1 MPDKYQCDCGFDHD
15 QDVYYDFYSDD
26 DITDDDG
33 EDYSEDY
40 DDESHSNSDSDS
52 ESSEGEVD
60 PTPRCAQCQ
69 KTADQTKELV
79 LRLCT
84 HCKSAH
90 YCTRKCQKT
99 HWIHH
104 KDFCDSV
111 WKVTELLKSSKYP
124 PNMHDDL
131 QENLD
136 RFKLECKSWPVVKTG
151 PGELPG
157 PKPPATSKTLYMRS
171 MGDKPP
177 KRSRRPKSTVTATVA
192 ATPATSAT
200 TTAKAATPLTKAAAA
215 TATKTATPA
224 TKVSTPA
231 AKAASPASKTATRAP
246 ATVATSSTTKGSP
259 AKSTTPAKPVTPV
272 TTTVKPVTP
281 ISKAAKTAV
290 NVTPPSSNGSVKFT
304 TPTAGPIKI
313 GNDASGAPVMTNS
326 SKSPLFVKEPGQE
339 VISKGLKKHI
349 DKPYHRL
356 NSKTWLHDRPE
367 EDVYKLL
374 IDCFRMRQHDD
385 FTTEGLKDKDGLYGG
400 ASHSHA
406 GFKRFLVKA
415 EARQDLLPH
424 WWFMGKAAANCL
436 RMGGGLGATGTE
448 WSSLSRKVDKAAII
462 DHYANPE
469 MPMQLRMLGEQVYL
483 RGPAGQSGVP
493 MIKLKIESEGMYDMI
508 VDMTRLTPK

>member
-1 MPDKYQCDCGFDHD
+1 M
-15 QDVYYDFYSDD
+15 
-26 DITDDDG
+26 
-33 EDYSEDY
+33 
-40 DDESHSNSDSDS
+40 
-52 ESSEGEVD
+52 
-60 PTPRCAQCQ
+60 
-69 KTADQTKELV
+69 
-79 LRLCT
+79 
-84 HCKSAH
+84 
-90 YCTRKCQKT
+90 
-99 HWIHH
+99 
-104 KDFCDSV
+104 
-111 WKVTELLKSSKYP
+111 
-124 PNMHDDL
+124 
-131 QENLD
+131 
-136 RFKLECKSWPVVKTG
+136 
-151 PGELPG
+151 
-157 PKPPATSKTLYMRS
+157 
-171 MGDKPP
+171 
-177 KRSRRPKSTVTATVA
+177 
-192 ATPATSAT
+192 
-200 TTAKAATPLTKAAAA
+200 TAKC
-215 TATKTATPA
+215 
-224 TKVSTPA
+224 
-231 AKAASPASKTATRAP
+231 AKCSKTAADAGTSLKVCSKCKSIHYCSRECQKDHWKVHKKDC
-246 ATVATSSTTKGSP
+246 ATNANANTGATFSTSS
-259 AKSTTPAKPVTPV
+259 AR
-272 TTTVKPVTP
+272 
-281 ISKAAKTAV
+281 
-290 NVTPPSSNGSVKFT
+290 
-304 TPTAGPIKI
+304 
-313 GNDASGAPVMTNS
+313 
-326 SKSPLFVKEPGQE
+326 QE

>member
-15 QDVYYDFYSDD
+15 QDAYFVYSDD
-26 DITDDDG
+26 DITDDD
-33 EDYSEDY
+33 EDDYSEDY

-52 ESSEGEVD
+52 ESGEEEVD
-60 PTPRCAQCQ
+60 PTPRCAQCH
-69 KTADQTKELV
+69 KTADQTRELV

-84 HCKSAH
+84 LCKTAH

-104 KDFCDSV
+104 KEFCDSV
-111 WKVTELLKSSKYP
+111 YKMTELLKSSNYP
-124 PNMHDDL
+124 PGLHDDL

-136 RFKLECKSWPVVKTG
+136 RFKLECKSWPVAKTG
-151 PGELPG
+151 PGEPPG
-157 PKPPATSKTLYMRS
+157 PTPPATSKILYMRS

-177 KRSRRPKSTVTATVA
+177 KRSRPPKPTVIAATAATAA
-192 ATPATSAT
+192 ATP
-200 TTAKAATPLTKAAAA
+200 AKAATPLTKAAAA
-215 TATKTATPA
+215 TTTRTATAA

-231 AKAASPASKTATRAP
+231 TKTAAPAPAKAAA
-246 ATVATSSTTKGSP
+246 SSTTKATPASS

-272 TTTVKPVTP
+272 STTAKPVTP
-281 ISKAAKTAV
+281 ITKAAKTAV
-290 NVTPPSSNGSVKFT
+290 NLTPPSSNGNVKFT
-304 TPTAGPIKI
+304 TPTTSPIKI

-349 DKPYHRL
+349 DKPYHHL

-400 ASHSHA
+400 ASHSQA

-415 EARQDLLPH
+415 EARQDLLPQ

-436 RMGGGLGATGTE
+436 RMGGGLGAAGTE
-448 WSSLSRKVDKAAII
+448 WSSLTRKVDKAAII

-469 MPMQLRMLGEQVYL
+469 MPMQLRMLGEQIYL

-493 MIKLKIESEGMYDMI
+493 MIKRKLESEGMYDLTL
-508 VDMTRLTPK
+508 DMTRLTPK